1 MMLSRGVWF
10 MLMATLFFSMMNV
23 AVKLLPHIPAVEVVF
38 FRSVISLVL
47 SYVFL
52 KSAKVNVWGKN
63 QKLLILRG
71 ASGAMALI
79 LYFRLIQ
86 EIPLASATTILFLS
100 PVFATILGI
109 FFVKE
114 SVKPIQ
120 WFFFVISFVGIVMVK
135 GFDPRIGTIYLLM
148 GFSSSLFSGIAFNC
162 IRKLNTSEHPLV
174 IIFYFPL
181 VTLPITGLWSYF
193 NWVTPHGTDWLILL
207 LVGVLTQIAQ
217 YFMTRSFQTEEI
229 SKVASLRYL
238 GIIYA
243 LIFGFLFFDEHF
255 DIMVYS
261 GMALTILGVVLNIW
275 YKHSLLHADKHIFR
289 GKLMN

>member
-1 MMLSRGVWF
+1 MLF
-10 MLMATLFFSMMNV
+10 ATLFFSIMNV

-38 FRSVISLVL
+38 FRSVVSLIL
-47 SYVFL
+47 SFGIL
-52 KSAKVNVWGKN
+52 KVSKINIWGTN
-63 QKLLILRG
+63 RPILILRG
-71 ASGAMALI
+71 ASGALALI
-79 LYFRLIQ
+79 LYFRIIQ

-114 SVKPIQ
+114 EVRPVQ
-120 WFFFVISFVGIVMVK
+120 WLFFVISFIGILLVK
-135 GFDPRIGTIYLLM
+135 GFDTRIGMIYLLM

-181 VTLPITGLWSYF
+181 VTLPITGIWSYF
-193 NWVTPHGTDWLILL
+193 NWVTPHGMDWLILL
-207 LVGVLTQIAQ
+207 MVGILTQIAQ

-229 SKVASLRYL
+229 SKVASLRYM

-243 LIFGFLFFDEHF
+243 LIFGYLFFDEDF
-255 DIMVYS
+255 SFMVYM
-261 GMALTILGVVLNIW
+261 GMLLTIIGVVINIW
-275 YKHSLLHADKHIFR
+275 FKHTQLRADKNIFK

>member
-1 MMLSRGVWF
+1 ML
-10 MLMATLFFSMMNV
+10 LATLFFSTMNV
-23 AVKLLPHIPAVEVVF
+23 AVKMLPHIPAVEIVF
-38 FRSVISLVL
+38 FRSVVSLVL
-47 SYVFL
+47 SLGFL
-52 KSAKVNVWGKN
+52 KSAKINIWGNN

-79 LYFRLIQ
+79 LYFRLMQ

-114 SVKPIQ
+114 SVKPLQ
-120 WFFFVISFVGIVMVK
+120 WVFFLISFAGIIMIK
-135 GFDPRIGTIYLLM
+135 GFDARIGLIYLLM
-148 GFSSSLFSGIAFNC
+148 GFSSSFFSGIAFNC

-174 IIFYFPL
+174 IILYFPL
-181 VTLPITGLWSYF
+181 VTLPITGIWTYF
-193 NWVTPHGTDWLILL
+193 NWTLPQGIDWFILL
-207 LVGVLTQIAQ
+207 MVGILTQIAQ
-217 YFMTRSFQTEEI
+217 HFMTKSFQTEEI

-243 LIFGFLFFDEHF
+243 LAFGYFFFDEHF
-255 DIMVYS
+255 NIIVYG

-275 YKHSLLHADKHIFR
+275 YKHSKLLSDKNIFS

>member
-1 MMLSRGVWF
+1 MFSRGVWY
-10 MLMATLFFSMMNV
+10 MLLATLFFSTMNV
-23 AVKLLPHIPAVEVVF
+23 AVKMLPHIPAVEIVF

-47 SYVFL
+47 SLGFL
-52 KSAKVNVWGKN
+52 KSAKINIWGNN

-79 LYFRLIQ
+79 LYFRLMQ

-100 PVFATILGI
+100 PIFATILGI

-114 SVKPIQ
+114 SVKPLQ
-120 WFFFVISFVGIVMVK
+120 WVFFLISFAGIIMIK
-135 GFDPRIGTIYLLM
+135 GFDTRIALIYLLM
-148 GFSSSLFSGIAFNC
+148 GFSSSFFSGIAFNC

-174 IIFYFPL
+174 IILYFPL
-181 VTLPITGLWSYF
+181 VTLPITGIWTYF
-193 NWVTPHGTDWLILL
+193 NWTLPQGTDWFILL
-207 LVGVLTQIAQ
+207 MVGVLTQIAQ

-243 LIFGFLFFDEHF
+243 LAFGYFFFDEHF
-255 DIMVYS
+255 NIMVYG

-275 YKHSLLHADKHIFR
+275 YKHSKLLSDKNIFS

>member
-1 MMLSRGVWF
+1 MLSKGVWF
-10 MLMATLFFSMMNV
+10 MLIATFFFSMMNV
-23 AVKLLPHIPAVEVVF
+23 AVKLLPHIPAVEIVF
-38 FRSVISLVL
+38 FRSLVSLVL
-47 SYVFL
+47 SFTFL
-52 KSAKVNVWGKN
+52 KSASIPIWGKN
-63 QKLLILRG
+63 KTLLIMRG
-71 ASGAMALI
+71 ASGSMALI

-109 FFVKE
+109 FFVGEK
-114 SVKPIQ
+114 VKPLQ
-120 WFFFVISFVGIVMVK
+120 WVFFIVSFAGIIMIK
-135 GFDPRIGTIYLLM
+135 GFDPRIGFIYLLM
-148 GFSSSLFSGIAFNC
+148 GFSSSFFSGIAFNC

-181 VTLPITGLWSYF
+181 VTLPVTGIWSYF
-193 NWVTPHGTDWLILL
+193 KWVRPEGMDWLILL
-207 LVGVLTQIAQ
+207 MVGILTQIAQ
-217 YFMTRSFQTEEI
+217 YFMTKSFQTEEI

-255 DIMVYS
+255 TFLVYC
-261 GMALTILGVVLNIW
+261 GMGLTILGVVFNIW
-275 YKHSLLHADKHIFR
+275 YKHSALHTDRSIFK

>member
-1 MMLSRGVWF
+1 
-10 MLMATLFFSMMNV
+10 MNV
-23 AVKLLPHIPAVEVVF
+23 AVKLLPHIPAVEIVF

-120 WFFFVISFVGIVMVK
+120 WFFFLVSFAGIVMVK
-135 GFDPRIGTIYLLM
+135 GFDPRIGIIYLLM

-181 VTLPITGLWSYF
+181 VTLPLTGLWSYF
-193 NWVTPHGTDWLILL
+193 NWVTPQGTDWLILL
-207 LVGVLTQIAQ
+207 CVGVLTQIAQ

-243 LIFGFLFFDEHF
+243 LIFGYFFFDEHF
-255 DIMVYS
+255 DLMVYS

-275 YKHSLLHADKHIFR
+275 YKHTLLHADKNIFR

>member
-1 MMLSRGVWF
+1 MTKGVWF
-10 MLMATLFFSMMNV
+10 MLFATMFFSLMNV
-23 AVKLLPHIPAVEVVF
+23 AVKLLPHIPAVEIVF
-38 FRSVISLVL
+38 FRSVVSLVL
-47 SYVFL
+47 SIGLL
-52 KSAKVNVWGKN
+52 KASKIHIWGSN
-63 QKLLILRG
+63 YSLLILRG
-71 ASGAMALI
+71 ASGAVALI

-100 PVFATILGI
+100 PVFASILGI

-114 SVKPIQ
+114 EVRPIQ
-120 WFFFVISFVGIVMVK
+120 WFFFLISFIGIVMVK
-135 GFDPRIGTIYLLM
+135 GFDTRIGVIYLFL

-181 VTLPITGLWSYF
+181 VTLPITGVWSYF
-193 NWVTPHGTDWLILL
+193 GWVMPTGMDWFILL
-207 LVGVLTQIAQ
+207 MVGVLTQIAQ
-217 YFMTRSFQTEEI
+217 YFMTRSFQIEEI

-243 LIFGFLFFDEHF
+243 LIFGYLFFNEDF
-255 DIMVYS
+255 NYLVYF
-261 GMALTILGVVLNIW
+261 GMALTIVGVVLNIW
-275 YKHSLLHADKHIFR
+275 FKHTQLKADKNIFK

>member
-1 MMLSRGVWF
+1 MLF
-10 MLMATLFFSMMNV
+10 ATLFFSIMNV
-23 AVKLLPHIPAVEVVF
+23 AVKMLPHIPAVEIVF
-38 FRSVISLVL
+38 FRSVVSLVL
-47 SYVFL
+47 SLGIL
-52 KSAKVNVWGKN
+52 KASKTNIWGTN
-63 QKLLILRG
+63 RGILILRG
-71 ASGAMALI
+71 VAGAMALI

-100 PVFATILGI
+100 PVFASILGI

-114 SVKPIQ
+114 TVKPVQ
-120 WFFFVISFVGIVMVK
+120 WLFFIVSFIGIIMVK
-135 GFDPRIGTIYLLM
+135 GFDTRIGVIYLLM
-148 GFSSSLFSGIAFNC
+148 GFSSSFFSGIAFNC

-181 VTLPITGLWSYF
+181 VTLPITGIWSYF
-193 NWVTPHGTDWLILL
+193 NWVMPIGWDWFILL
-207 LVGVLTQIAQ
+207 MVGVLTQIAQ

-243 LIFGFLFFDEHF
+243 LIFGYLFFDEDF
-255 DIMVYS
+255 TLMVYM
-261 GMALTILGVVLNIW
+261 GMLLTIFGVVLNIW
-275 YKHSLLHADKHIFR
+275 FKHTQLRADKNIFR

>member
-1 MMLSRGVWF
+1 ML
-10 MLMATLFFSMMNV
+10 LATLFFSLMNV
-23 AVKLLPHIPAVEVVF
+23 AVKLVPHIPAVEVVF
-38 FRSVISLVL
+38 FRSVVSLVL
-47 SYVFL
+47 SVGIL
-52 KSAKVNVWGKN
+52 KVSKVSVWGKN
-63 QKLLILRG
+63 KKILILRG
-71 ASGAMALI
+71 VSGAMALI
-79 LYFRLIQ
+79 LYYRLIQ
-86 EIPLASATTILFLS
+86 EIPLATATTILFLS

-114 SVKPIQ
+114 EVRPIQ
-120 WFFFVISFVGIVMVK
+120 WFFFIISFVGIVMVK

-148 GFSSSLFSGIAFNC
+148 GFSSSLFSGVAFNC

-181 VTLPITGLWSYF
+181 VTLPIAGIWTCF
-193 NWVTPHGTDWLILL
+193 DWVMPKGIDWFILL
-207 LVGVLTQIAQ
+207 MVGVLTQIAQ

-243 LIFGFLFFDEHF
+243 LFFGYVFFDEGF
-255 DIMVYS
+255 NYLVYF
-261 GMALTILGVVLNIW
+261 GMGLTIFGVVLNIW
-275 YKHSLLHADKHIFR
+275 YKHVQLKADKNIFR

>member
-1 MMLSRGVWF
+1 MSKGVWF
-10 MLMATLFFSMMNV
+10 MLLATLFFSLMNV
-23 AVKLLPHIPAVEVVF
+23 AVKLIPHIPAVEIVF

-47 SYVFL
+47 SVGIL
-52 KSAKVNVWGKN
+52 KATKVSIWGNNK
-63 QKLLILRG
+63 KLLILRG
-71 ASGAMALI
+71 TSGAIALI

-86 EIPLASATTILFLS
+86 EIPLATATTILFLS

-114 SVKPIQ
+114 EVRPIQ
-120 WFFFVISFVGIVMVK
+120 WFFFIISFIGIVMVK

-148 GFSSSLFSGIAFNC
+148 GFSSSLFSGVAFNC
-162 IRKLNTSEHPLV
+162 IRKLNTTEHPLV

-181 VTLPITGLWSYF
+181 VTLPIAGIYTCF
-193 NWVTPHGTDWLILL
+193 NWVMPQGLDWFILL
-207 LVGVLTQIAQ
+207 MVGVLTQIAQ

-243 LIFGFLFFDEHF
+243 LVFGYVFFDEGF
-255 DIMVYS
+255 SYLVYF
-261 GMALTILGVVLNIW
+261 GMGLTIFGVVLNIW
-275 YKHSLLHADKHIFR
+275 YKHVQLKADKNIFR

>member
-1 MMLSRGVWF
+1 
-10 MLMATLFFSMMNV
+10 
-23 AVKLLPHIPAVEVVF
+23 VF
-38 FRSVISLVL
+38 FRSVVSLVL
-47 SYVFL
+47 SVGFL
-52 KSAKVNVWGKN
+52 KMAKISVWGTNK
-63 QKLLILRG
+63 KILILRG
-71 ASGAMALI
+71 VSGALSLI

-86 EIPLASATTILFLS
+86 EIPLASATSILFLA
-100 PVFATILGI
+100 PVFATILGV

-114 SVKPIQ
+114 EVRPIQ
-120 WFFFVISFVGIVMVK
+120 WFFFLVSFIGIVVIK
-135 GFDPRIGTIYLLM
+135 GFDPRIGYIYLLM

-162 IRKLNTSEHPLV
+162 IRKLNSTEHPLV

-181 VTLPITGLWSYF
+181 VTLPITGLWSCF
-193 NWVTPHGTDWLILL
+193 NWVMPHDEDWIVLL
-207 LVGVLTQIAQ
+207 MVGVLTQAAQ

-243 LIFGFLFFDEHF
+243 LVFGFVFFDEGF
-255 DIMVYS
+255 NLLVYV

-275 YKHSLLHADKHIFR
+275 YKHIQLKADKNIFK

>member
-1 MMLSRGVWF
+1 MFSRGVWY
-10 MLMATLFFSMMNV
+10 MLLATLFFSTMNV
-23 AVKLLPHIPAVEVVF
+23 AVKMLPHIPAVEIVF
-38 FRSVISLVL
+38 FRSVVSLVL
-47 SYVFL
+47 SLGFL
-52 KSAKVNVWGKN
+52 KSAKINIWGNN

-71 ASGAMALI
+71 AAGAMALI
-79 LYFRLIQ
+79 LYFRLMQ

-114 SVKPIQ
+114 SVKPLQ
-120 WFFFVISFVGIVMVK
+120 WVFFLISFAGIIMIK
-135 GFDPRIGTIYLLM
+135 GFDTRIALIYLLM
-148 GFSSSLFSGIAFNC
+148 GFSSSFFSGIAFNC

-174 IIFYFPL
+174 IILYFPL
-181 VTLPITGLWSYF
+181 VTLPITGIWTYF
-193 NWVTPHGTDWLILL
+193 NWTLPQGIDWFILL
-207 LVGVLTQIAQ
+207 MVGILTQIAQ
-217 YFMTRSFQTEEI
+217 YFMTKSFQTEEI

-243 LIFGFLFFDEHF
+243 LAFGYFFFDEHF
-255 DIMVYS
+255 NIMVYG

-275 YKHSLLHADKHIFR
+275 YKHSKLLSDKNIFS